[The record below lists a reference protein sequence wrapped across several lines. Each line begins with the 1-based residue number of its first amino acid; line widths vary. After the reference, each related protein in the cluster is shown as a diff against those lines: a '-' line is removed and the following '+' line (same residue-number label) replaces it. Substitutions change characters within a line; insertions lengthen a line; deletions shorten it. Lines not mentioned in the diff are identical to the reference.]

1 MQLKSDADQKEKLLF
16 EENMAS
22 NLKIQS
28 KNEEF
33 TKLSVSLEQIKS
45 ESQIFKVERDKLIQD
60 AARMS
65 QNEGDLLMKVQAQ
78 SKDIEKL
85 QVMDATLRRCYWKLT
100 NYILQEATK
109 QHEITIKKMESD
121 LQEERVMRDSII
133 RAHSDENQVPKVAP
147 RGLLPCLI
155 LADLNTAGTQYKD
168 GIT

>member
-45 ESQIFKVERDKLIQD
+45 ESQNFKVERDKLIQD

-85 QVMDATLRRCYWKLT
+85 QVMDATFAKMLLKT
-100 NYILQEATK
+100 NQLYITGGHKAT
-109 QHEITIKKMESD
+109 
-121 LQEERVMRDSII
+121 
-133 RAHSDENQVPKVAP
+133 
-147 RGLLPCLI
+147 
-155 LADLNTAGTQYKD
+155 
-168 GIT
+168 

>member
-45 ESQIFKVERDKLIQD
+45 ESQNFKVERDKLIQD

-85 QVMDATLRRCYWKLT
+85 QVMDATLRRCY
-100 NYILQEATK
+100 
-109 QHEITIKKMESD
+109 
-121 LQEERVMRDSII
+121 
-133 RAHSDENQVPKVAP
+133 
-147 RGLLPCLI
+147 
-155 LADLNTAGTQYKD
+155 
-168 GIT
+168 